1 MFKFTK
7 SKQQG
12 TVAGG
17 VVKQRLLNVEVIEA
31 KNLLAAEKKKGSSD
45 PYCICQLTDIGL
57 VNGDIKD
64 SALFNN
70 AICDRDRPI
79 KSEVFNTQQKRG
91 TLNPAFGEVFTFGK
105 NYNLDTTGELPTLKV
120 TIFHKAAMSISETP
134 LGEVIVAL
142 FVSVGFVRD

>member
-57 VNGDIKD
+57 VN
-64 SALFNN
+64 A
-70 AICDRDRPI
+70 
-79 KSEVFNTQQKRG
+79 
-91 TLNPAFGEVFTFGK
+91 
-105 NYNLDTTGELPTLKV
+105 TLKILPCSITQFV
-120 TIFHKAAMSISETP
+120 TGIAQSSQKCSTLSRR
-134 LGEVIVAL
+134 EV
-142 FVSVGFVRD
+142 R